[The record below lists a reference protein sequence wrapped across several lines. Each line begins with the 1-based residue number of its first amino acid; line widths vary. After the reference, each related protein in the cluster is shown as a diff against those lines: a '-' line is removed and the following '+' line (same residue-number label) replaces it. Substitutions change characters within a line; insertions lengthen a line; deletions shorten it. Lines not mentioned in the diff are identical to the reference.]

1 MEGLGKKIEAST
13 ARLHAVQ
20 HFLPSD
26 NSQLMAAGPLDER
39 GWCIVVQTSA
49 MSSKLR
55 QMLPLISRHLANV
68 GLPTPVIRIHVTRE

>member
-13 ARLHAVQ
+13 AR
-20 HFLPSD
+20 LPSD